1 MSMET
6 LTPVLEPEVEV
17 SARAKRRTFTLEFKR
32 RILREADACTKAGE
46 IGALLRRE
54 GLYFSHLRDWRAA
67 RERGE
72 IEGLSPKKRGRKARP
87 VDPRERKIAEQEREL
102 ARLKARLERAEA
114 LLELQKKVAQLL
126 GSPPPENE
134 ERS

>member
-1 MSMET
+1 MTMET

-17 SARAKRRTFTLEFKR
+17 SAKARRRTFTAEYKR
-32 RILREADACTKAGE
+32 RILQEADACTKPGE
-46 IGALLRRE
+46 VGALLRRE
-54 GLYFSHLRDWRAA
+54 GLYFSHLRDWGAA

-114 LLELQKKVAQLL
+114 LLELQKKVAQIL
-126 GSPPPENE
+126 GSRPLEND
-134 ERS
+134 ERP

>member
-1 MSMET
+1 M
-6 LTPVLEPEVEV
+6 TPESTASLLVPEVEV
-17 SARAKRRTFTLEFKR
+17 SAKAKRRIFTLEFKR
-32 RILREADACTKAGE
+32 RILREADACTKPGE

-54 GLYFSHLRDWRAA
+54 GLYTSHLSAWRAA

-72 IEGLSPKKRGRKARP
+72 IAGLSPKKRGRRPKPLDPQAR
-87 VDPRERKIAEQEREL
+87 RLKELEREL
-102 ARLKARLERAEA
+102 ARLRARAERAEA

-126 GSPPPENE
+126 GSRPLGND